1 MAEKIKIS
9 WYRCKVDREVMR
21 EFIRKSDA
29 KGLAHVIPSIL
40 LYATTATLAYFAF
53 VNLNAT
59 NWPTALPLVLL
70 ALFVHGTFGK
80 FIGGIACHELCHKT
94 PFASQWLNTLF
105 LRTYAFIGLFDH
117 IGYRASHILHH
128 QATVHTEHDGEVVLP
143 QGLDWHGIKFIIGQ
157 LTIQPVRVFNL
168 VLFWFAAAAGRTNRD
183 GFLPADWLTK
193 VVPESNLNLR
203 REHRN
208 WARIVLFGH
217 LALAAVSVATGNW
230 FLILIIT
237 FGSQYAGWFEALCG
251 AAQHIVLSPNVN
263 DYRLNTRTFT
273 AGWLV
278 GFCYWNMQ
286 YHIEHHMFPAVPFY
300 NLPKLREAIK
310 ADLPPATHGLWA
322 TWKMILPLM
331 RRQRD
336 DPTYFYV
343 PPLPQSE
350 GEHVGDDVVLA
361 EASQ

>member
-1 MAEKIKIS
+1 MLSPHPMTEKIKIS
-9 WYRCKVDREVMR
+9 WYRCKVDRDVMR
-21 EFIRKSDA
+21 KLMRKSDA
-29 KGLAHVIPSIL
+29 QAFAQVIPSLL
-40 LYATTATLAYFAF
+40 LYATTGTLAYFAF
-53 VNLNAT
+53 VNLNGT

-70 ALFVHGTFGK
+70 ALFLHGTFGK

-105 LRTYAFIGLFDH
+105 LRTYAFLGLFDH

-143 QGLDWHGIKFIIGQ
+143 QGLDWHGILFIIQQ

-168 VLFWFAAAAGRTNRD
+168 VLFWF
-183 GFLPADWLTK
+183 
-193 VVPESNLNLR
+193 
-203 REHRN
+203 
-208 WARIVLFGH
+208 
-217 LALAAVSVATGNW
+217 
-230 FLILIIT
+230 
-237 FGSQYAGWFEALCG
+237 EALCG
-251 AAQHIVLSPNVN
+251 AAQHIALSPNVN

-300 NLPKLREAIK
+300 NLPKLRKVIEK
-310 ADLPPATHGLWA
+310 DLPPATHGLWA

-331 RRQRD
+331 RRQRED
-336 DPTYFYV
+336 HAYFYV
-343 PPLPQSE
+343 PEVPE
-350 GEHVGDDVVLA
+350 IDGETVGDDTVLA
-361 EASQ
+361 EASQA